1 MLKDIYKKANPQILI
16 GALAVM
22 LAAFLWSLDGVFIR
36 PKLYSL
42 PVALVVFLEHF
53 FGFLVLSPFIYFNL
67 KKIKKLS
74 RKSWAAIFWVSVFG
88 GMVGSIMI
96 TKAFFLAISGEVTFA
111 TVVILQKLQPFFAL
125 ILARAV
131 LKERLSEKF
140 YVWAAVAIVSS
151 YFIAFGKTGLSLD
164 EIDWAHSAVFFAVLA
179 AFSFGSSTVFGKRI
193 VNHLDFKATSALRF
207 GITAL
212 LMFPLIIFTGNI
224 FKIGNVSFLQWWLF
238 ALIVFTTGAGAIF
251 LYYYGLRKISAST
264 ATICELFWPLSS
276 VVLDYAINKNV
287 LSPVQLIA
295 SLVLLY
301 AVFKVLKDGRQKS
314 VSFKSK
320 VIHGEGRGAGLGF
333 HTANLQN
340 EDLDIPHGVYV
351 VELSVKGKNYK
362 GLMHFGYK
370 EVFGGPVSLEVLIK
384 DFSDD
389 IYNEEVAVKVI
400 EKIREVRKFK
410 NADELKAAVEN
421 DLKCLR

>member
-1 MLKDIYKKANPQILI
+1 
-16 GALAVM
+16 M

-53 FGFLVLSPFIYFNL
+53 FGFLVLSPFVFLNL

-96 TKAFFLAISGEVTFA
+96 TKAFFLAMSGEVTFA

-125 ILARAV
+125 ILARVV
-131 LKERLSEKF
+131 LKERLSKKF
-140 YVWAAVAIVSS
+140 YVWALVAIISS
-151 YFIAFGKTGLSLD
+151 YFIAFGKTGLSLV
-164 EIDWAHSAVFFAVLA
+164 EIDWAHSAVLFAVLA

-193 VNHLDFKATSALRF
+193 VNHLNFKATSALRF
-207 GITAL
+207 GITSL
-212 LMFPLIIFTGNI
+212 IMLPLIIFTGDI
-224 FKIGNVSFLQWWLF
+224 SKTGLVSNLQWSMF

-251 LYYYGLRKISAST
+251 LYYFGLRKIPASI

-276 VVLDYAINKNV
+276 VILDYVINKNV
-287 LSPVQLIA
+287 LSPVQLVA
-295 SLVLLY
+295 SLLLLF
-301 AVFKVLKDGRQKS
+301 AVFKVLKDGKQKS
-314 VSFKSK
+314 VSFISR
-320 VIHGEGRGAGLGF
+320 VIHGEGRGAKLGF
-333 HTANLQN
+333 HTANLEK

-351 VELSVKGKNYK
+351 VELNVAGKNYK

-389 IYNEEVAVKVI
+389 IYGEEIAVTIAK
-400 EKIREVRKFK
+400 KIREVKKFE
-410 NADELKAAVEN
+410 NEDELKAAIKN
-421 DLKCLR
+421 DLKYLK